1 MDELMNIKTIAIV
14 GGTGKVG
21 RFLVQKA
28 IENNYKVRIL
38 MRNPEKISNA
48 NYDIDVVKGDATN
61 KDDIRN
67 LLQGCDA
74 VISTVGQPPKAEPIY
89 SIVTDNIVSAMKEEG
104 IGRYIV
110 VSGAP
115 VNAPGDKKDIFNK
128 FIAIMMRCFF
138 SKMMIDKQ
146 NELEILMK
154 SDLDW
159 TLVRLPL
166 VKEGSPIGRTKES
179 LKCVPGTKIDNMDIA
194 DFIINQ
200 ITKEDYI
207 QRCPFISG

>member
-1 MDELMNIKTIAIV
+1 MSKKGNEKTIGII

-21 RFLVQKA
+21 RFLIQKA
-28 IENNYKVRIL
+28 IENNYKVRVL
-38 MRNPEKISNA
+38 VRNPEKLSNSKY
-48 NYDIDVVKGDATN
+48 NIDVVKGDAKN
-61 KDDIRN
+61 KDDIRA
-67 LLQGCDA
+67 LLKGCDV

-89 SIVTDNIVSAMKEEG
+89 SIVTDNILNVMKENG
-104 IGRYIV
+104 IKRYIV

-115 VNAPGDKKDIFNK
+115 VNDPRDKKDVFNK
-128 FIAIMMRCFF
+128 FIAIMMRWVF

-146 NELEILMK
+146 KELEILRK

-166 VKEGSPIGRTKES
+166 VKEGFPVGKIKES
-179 LKCVPGTKIDNMDIA
+179 LECVPGTKIDNMDIA
-194 DFIINQ
+194 DFLIKQ

-207 QRCPFISG
+207 KCCPFISG